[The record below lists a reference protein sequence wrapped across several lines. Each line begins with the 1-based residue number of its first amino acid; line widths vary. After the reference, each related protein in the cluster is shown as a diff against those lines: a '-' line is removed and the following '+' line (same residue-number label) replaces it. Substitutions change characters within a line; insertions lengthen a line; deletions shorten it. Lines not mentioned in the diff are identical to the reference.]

1 MHDGA
6 TRAEDVMEQIVEVLI
21 GPFAADFMQRALVA
35 GLMAALTC
43 SLVGTWVVLRGLT
56 FMGDALAHGVLP
68 GIAVA
73 YVVLGGGDVATTI
86 GAALAAV
93 VVIAGVNVVQRHS
106 HLPEDAGIG
115 LLFIGML
122 ALGVMIISR
131 GSGYFGD
138 LLSFLFGAALGVA
151 PGAITVQAI
160 AAVIALLGVV
170 VFHRAFLALSFDE
183 RKAQGLGLHPRVARI
198 ALLALIALA
207 IISSF
212 RTVGNL
218 LVYGLL
224 IAPPATASLLARR
237 VPVMMTVSVGVGML
251 SVYVGLLFSY
261 HLDLAAGAA
270 MAGFAVAAFFV
281 VLTVTE
287 VSRAWRTRTAR
298 SGPGATPGQLVGEA
312 PAAGGATPAAGQTTG
327 H

>member
-1 MHDGA
+1 
-6 TRAEDVMEQIVEVLI
+6 MEQIVDVLI
-21 GPFAADFMQRALVA
+21 GPFAVDFMQRALLA
-35 GLMAALTC
+35 GFLAALTC

-73 YVVLGGGDVATTI
+73 YVALGGGEVAITV
-86 GAALAAV
+86 GAAVAAV

-131 GSGYFGD
+131 GSGYVGD
-138 LLSFLFGAALGVA
+138 LLGFLFGAALGVS
-151 PGAITVQAI
+151 PGAIAVQGV
-160 AAVIALLGVV
+160 AAVIALVGVL

-237 VPVMMTVSVGVGML
+237 VPVMMTVSVGIGMF
-251 SVYVGLLFSY
+251 SVYAGLLCSY
-261 HLDLAAGAA
+261 YFDLAAGAA
-270 MAGFAVAAFFV
+270 MAGFAVATFFM

-287 VSRAWRTRTAR
+287 IARGWRTRTAR
-298 SGPGATPGQLVGEA
+298 SGARADEVADHSRTP
-312 PAAGGATPAAGQTTG
+312 GGATTSPAGRTG
-327 H
+327 GH

>member
-1 MHDGA
+1 
-6 TRAEDVMEQIVEVLI
+6 MERLVELAI
-21 GPFAADFMQRALVA
+21 DPFTVGFMQRALLA
-35 GLMAALTC
+35 GVLAAVTC

-73 YVVLGGGDVATTI
+73 YIVLGGGDVATTI
-86 GAALAAV
+86 GAAVAAV
-93 VVIAGVNVVQRHS
+93 IVIAGVNVVQRYS

-138 LLSFLFGAALGVA
+138 LFSFLFGAALGIT
-151 PGAITVQAI
+151 PGAIVVQAI
-160 AAVIALLGVV
+160 AAAVALAGVL

-183 RKAQGLGLHPRVARI
+183 RKAQGLGLHPRLARI
-198 ALLALIALA
+198 VLLALIALA

-237 VPVMMTVSVGVGML
+237 VPVMMAVSVGVGVI
-251 SVYVGLLFSY
+251 SVYAGLLGSY

-270 MAGFAVAAFFV
+270 MAGFAVATFFA

-287 VSRAWRTRTAR
+287 VARAWQRRRTPR
-298 SGPGATPGQLVGEA
+298 SGASAATDH
-312 PAAGGATPAAGQTTG
+312 PAASAHPADA
-327 H
+327 

>member
-1 MHDGA
+1 
-6 TRAEDVMEQIVEVLI
+6 MESLVDLLI
-21 GPFAADFMQRALVA
+21 DPFAAGFMQRALLA
-35 GLMAALTC
+35 GLLTALTC

-73 YVVLGGGDVATTI
+73 YIVFGGGGVATAL
-86 GAALAAV
+86 GAAAAAMI
-93 VVIAGVNVVQRHS
+93 VIVGVNVVQRYS

-131 GSGYFGD
+131 GTGYFGD
-138 LLSFLFGAALGVA
+138 LLGFLFGSALGVS
-151 PGAITVQAI
+151 PGAIVAQAV
-160 AAVIALLGVV
+160 AAVVALVV
-170 VFHRAFLALSFDE
+170 VVLLHRALLALSFDE
-183 RKAQGLGLHPRVARI
+183 RKAQGLGLHPRMARI

-224 IAPPATASLLARR
+224 IAPPATASLVVRR
-237 VPVMMTVSVGVGML
+237 VPAMMAVSVGVGML
-251 SVYVGLLFSY
+251 SVYVGLVASY

-270 MAGFAVAAFFV
+270 MAGTAVTIFFA

-287 VSRAWRTRTAR
+287 TTAAWQRRRLR
-298 SGPGATPGQLVGEA
+298 SGVA
-312 PAAGGATPAAGQTTG
+312 AAGADAVVGSAPS
-327 H
+327 

>member
-1 MHDGA
+1 VHDDA
-6 TRAEDVMEQIVEVLI
+6 TRAEDLMEPIVELLI
-21 GPFAADFMQRALVA
+21 EPFAADFMRRALLA
-35 GLMAALTC
+35 GVLAALTC

-73 YVVLGGGDVATTI
+73 YVMLGGGEVATTI
-86 GAALAAV
+86 GAIVAAV

-138 LLSFLFGAALGVA
+138 LLGFLFGAALGIA
-151 PGAITVQAI
+151 PGAIVVQAV
-160 AAVIALLGVV
+160 AAVIALVGVV

-183 RKAQGLGLHPRVARI
+183 RKAQGLGLHPRAARI

-237 VPVMMTVSVGVGML
+237 VPIMMAVSVGVGVL
-251 SVYVGLLFSY
+251 SVYAGLLSSY

-287 VSRAWRTRTAR
+287 VSRAWGHR
-298 SGPGATPGQLVGEA
+298 
-312 PAAGGATPAAGQTTG
+312 AAGSGEGSAPHATSDAGYG
-327 H
+327 F

>member
-312 PAAGGATPAAGQTTG
+312 PAAGQTAG

>member
-1 MHDGA
+1 MD
-6 TRAEDVMEQIVEVLI
+6 RLVELLI
-21 GPFAADFMQRALVA
+21 DPFTVAFMQRALIA
-35 GLMAALTC
+35 GALAAVTC

-73 YVVLGGGDVATTI
+73 YILLGGGDVATAM
-86 GAALAAV
+86 GAAVAAV
-93 VVIAGVNVVQRHS
+93 IVIAGVNVVQRRS

-122 ALGVMIISR
+122 ALGVIIISR
-131 GSGYFGD
+131 GSAYFGD
-138 LLSFLFGAALGVA
+138 LFSFLFGAALGIT
-151 PGAITVQAI
+151 PGAIVIQAV
-160 AAVIALLGVV
+160 AAVITLLGVV
-170 VFHRAFLALSFDE
+170 IFHRAFLALSFDE

-198 ALLALIALA
+198 VLLALIALA

-237 VPVMMTVSVGVGML
+237 VPVMMVVSVGVGVL
-251 SVYVGLLFSY
+251 SVYTGLLFSY
-261 HLDLAAGAA
+261 HTGLAAGAA

-281 VLTVTE
+281 VMTFNELTGIW
-287 VSRAWRTRTAR
+287 SRRRVR
-298 SGPGATPGQLVGEA
+298 PQRA
-312 PAAGGATPAAGQTTG
+312 PADLAVAPPVGQRPTATGSGNSAA
-327 H
+327 

>member
-1 MHDGA
+1 V
-6 TRAEDVMEQIVEVLI
+6 EDIMERLVEVLI
-21 GPFAADFMQRALVA
+21 DPFTVGFMQRTLLA
-35 GLMAALTC
+35 GVLAAVTC

-73 YVVLGGGDVATTI
+73 YIVFGGGQAATTV
-86 GAALAAV
+86 GAANAAV
-93 VVIAGVNVVQRHS
+93 VVIGGVHVVQRHS

-131 GSGYFGD
+131 GSNYFGD
-138 LLSFLFGAALGVA
+138 LQNFLFGAALGIP
-151 PGAITVQAI
+151 PGAIVVQAVS
-160 AAVIALLGVV
+160 AVVALVGVV
-170 VFHRAFLALSFDE
+170 VLHRAFLALSFDE
-183 RKAQGLGLHPRVARI
+183 RKAQGLGLHPQIARI

-212 RTVGNL
+212 RTVGNM

-237 VPVMMTVSVGVGML
+237 VPVMMGVSVAIGIV
-251 SVYVGLLFSY
+251 SVYAGLLVSY

-287 VSRAWRTRTAR
+287 LAARLPARASTSVTA
-298 SGPGATPGQLVGEA
+298 
-312 PAAGGATPAAGQTTG
+312 TG
-327 H
+327 SAS